1 MYQNIKLR
9 HYYVTVVH
17 KYFCCR
23 KMFNKLKSQIYD
35 NARLFISHSISTA
48 LSNIGKKVLF
58 EENYVQYT
66 CQISCNIYDII
77 LHIIGFQN

>member
-35 NARLFISHSISTA
+35 NASVFISHSISTA
-48 LSNIGKKVLF
+48 LSNIEKKL
-58 EENYVQYT
+58 YLKKTMY
-66 CQISCNIYDII
+66 NILVKFLALYII
-77 LHIIGFQN
+77 TYRNLANC